1 MLQMLH
7 VCGAKHYDCAA
18 YLNAAADKTC
28 YKFETR
34 LTAAKLHI
42 DQLGAGCSQLQTFQS
57 RWVTRRVN
65 AAENGGHR
73 QRNAQSK
80 KFGLRVGSTVKHQEP
95 LLHAS

>member
-18 YLNAAADKTC
+18 YLNAAADKTY

-42 DQLGAGCSQLQTFQS
+42 DQFGCRMQSATDLSKSLGDTAGECC
-57 RWVTRRVN
+57 
-65 AAENGGHR
+65 
-73 QRNAQSK
+73 
-80 KFGLRVGSTVKHQEP
+80 
-95 LLHAS
+95 